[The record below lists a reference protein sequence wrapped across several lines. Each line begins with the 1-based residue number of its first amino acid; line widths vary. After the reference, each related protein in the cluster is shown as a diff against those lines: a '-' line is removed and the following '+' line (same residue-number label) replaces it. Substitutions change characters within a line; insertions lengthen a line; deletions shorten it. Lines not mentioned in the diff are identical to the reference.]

1 MSGPSSVWCCNRLPC
16 RQLTHCVSCLFYFFS
31 ANPFL
36 SVRLCTASFPLLFSF
51 KMQQK
56 SFRSLPSLR
65 AWPRNFRIIQWRC
78 GPTEPTEKSSF
89 RVLPTTDP
97 NALAARR
104 GRNALPFRFQACRAE
119 NLPKTRAI
127 RIFGAFGSGL
137 FFLKISE
144 QTKARAERGPSYRLS
159 WFVMAAV
166 PERRYRAC
174 CPVRPTYLS
183 PYSHRRGNFQR
194 DFPSGWQKGRSSRMF
209 RLKR

>member
-1 MSGPSSVWCCNRLPC
+1 
-16 RQLTHCVSCLFYFFS
+16 
-31 ANPFL
+31 
-36 SVRLCTASFPLLFSF
+36 
-51 KMQQK
+51 MQQK
-56 SFRSLPSLR
+56 SFRSPPSLR
-65 AWPRNFRIIQWRC
+65 AWPCEIQNHPMTERTD
-78 GPTEPTEKSSF
+78 GSDRKESLGGLTEPN
-89 RVLPTTDP
+89 P
-97 NALAARR
+97 LAARR
-104 GRNALPFRFQACRAE
+104 GRNALPFRIQAEPKTFR
-119 NLPKTRAI
+119 KTRAI

-137 FFLKISE
+137 FFLYISE
-144 QTKARAERGPSYRLS
+144 QTKARAERGPSRLS